1 MQSLVKPATEW
12 ELQRTLADASAS
24 GTPIE
29 TVGLGSKR
37 AIGRPMQTALGLT
50 TASLTGVRLYEPTE
64 LVMSAR
70 AGTPLSRVEGELA
83 AQGQMLAFEPVD
95 LGPVIGGTIGQA
107 TVGGVFSTNISGS
120 RRIAAGAA
128 RDLLLGIN
136 AVTGNGQPFRSG
148 GRVMKNVT
156 GYDVARAITGSWG
169 TLAVLTEVT
178 FKVQPI
184 PEQTATLILTGLNDE
199 IAIEALSLGMGTP
212 YEVTG
217 AVHLQQPLAERL
229 WHAELRS
236 ERKSVTAI
244 RIESFARSVAYRT
257 GRLKDELKAFG
268 SIGVLDHQSS
278 IAFWDELRQL
288 SVLQGMTAPLW
299 RISTAPKSGPKV
311 VAGITRFMDCRAFY
325 DWSGGLV
332 WAEVL
337 PTADAGASD
346 IRRVIG
352 SLGGHATLIRADPA
366 IRQSVDVFQ
375 PLEQGLA
382 TISRKLKHIFDPS
395 GILNPGRMYA
405 QF

>member
-12 ELQRTLADASAS
+12 ELQRTLAEASA
-24 GTPIE
+24 GGVPVE
-29 TVGLGSKR
+29 TMGQGSKR
-37 AIGRPMQTALGLT
+37 GVGRPTQTAMVLST
-50 TASLTGVRLYEPTE
+50 SSLTGVRLYEPTE

-70 AGTPLSRVEGELA
+70 AGTPLGRIESELA
-83 AQGQMLAFEPVD
+83 AQGQMLSFEPVD
-95 LGPVIGGTIGQA
+95 LGPVIGGAVGQA

-128 RDLLLGIN
+128 RDQLLGIQ

-178 FKVQPI
+178 FKVQPV
-184 PEQTATLILTGLNDE
+184 PERMATLILTGLNDE
-199 IAIEALSLGMGTP
+199 IAVEALSLAMGTP

-217 AVHLQQPLAERL
+217 AVHLQQSLAERL

-257 GRLKDELKAFG
+257 VRLKDELKAFG
-268 SIGVLDHQSS
+268 NIGVLDHQSS
-278 IAFWDELRQL
+278 TAFWDELRQL
-288 SVLQGMTAPLW
+288 SVLQGTMAPLW

-311 VAGITRFMDCRAFY
+311 VAGITRFMDCRAMY
-325 DWSGGLV
+325 DWSGGLI

-352 SLGGHATLIRADPA
+352 TLGGHATLIRAEQPVRHA
-366 IRQSVDVFQ
+366 VDVFQ

-382 TISRKLKHIFDPS
+382 TITRKLKGIFDPA

-405 QF
+405 SF